1 MKKTILI
8 SGASGNLGKDVV
20 NVLHNESH
28 HLSLCVDAH
37 LANLYDNLQDTQS
50 AVVNLLDEAAVE
62 QFVDTAV
69 SKNNTIDAAV
79 MLVGAYTHGAILE
92 TTDADIKKMMELNF
106 LTAFHLVK
114 PLLRQFQKQ
123 GFGQFVFVGA
133 KAAIIP
139 VIGADNFAY
148 ALSKQMLFQ
157 LAEMINADAA
167 YPNITAAVIVPS
179 TMDTAATRAAAPN
192 ADFSKWVTTK
202 HVAENIKFLLSEAG
216 SNLKETV
223 LKIYNHS

>member
-1 MKKTILI
+1 MKKNILI

-20 NVLHNESH
+20 NALHNKGYN
-28 HLSLCVDAH
+28 LSLCVDAH
-37 LANLYDNLQDTQS
+37 LATMYDDLLNTQS
-50 AVVNLLDEAAVE
+50 AVVNLLDEAAAE
-62 QFVDTAV
+62 QFVDTAIN
-69 SKNNTIDAAV
+69 KNSTIDAAIL
-79 MLVGAYTHGAILE
+79 LVGAYAHGNILE

-106 LTAFHLVK
+106 LTALHLVK
-114 PLLRQFQKQ
+114 PLLRQYQKQ

-139 VIGADNFAY
+139 TMGSANFAY
-148 ALSKQMLFQ
+148 ALSKKMLFQ

-167 YPNITAAVIVPS
+167 YPNISAAVVVPS
-179 TMDTAATRAAAPN
+179 TMDTAATRAATPN

-202 HVAENIKFLLSEAG
+202 HVAENILFILSEAG

-223 LKIYNHS
+223 LKIYNQS